1 MDIEMNGR
9 SLDDMIKRDK
19 KLGRVRQNNAGRGR
33 PLPGRGRGGRQN
45 TLGNRQQ
52 PRIRP
57 NVNGIQK
64 QAANQQNN
72 NQ

>member
-9 SLDDMIKRDK
+9 SLDDIIKRDK
-19 KLGRVRQNNAGRGR
+19 KLGRVRPNNGGLGR

-45 TLGNRQQ
+45 PVGNRQQ

-57 NVNGIQK
+57 NANGIQK
-64 QAANQQNN
+64 QAVNLQNN